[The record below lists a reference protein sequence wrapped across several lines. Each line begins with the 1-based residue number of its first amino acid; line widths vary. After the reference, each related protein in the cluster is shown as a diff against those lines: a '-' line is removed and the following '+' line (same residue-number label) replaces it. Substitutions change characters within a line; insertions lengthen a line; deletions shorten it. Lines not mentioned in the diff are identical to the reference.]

1 MRPHPHLYEINTWP
15 WLDDLSRRSG
25 RPLTLGGVPDRE
37 WDALRDR
44 GIDLVYLMGIW
55 ERSPFGRQIALNNPP
70 LFNAFDDALPDWTA
84 NDVAGSAYCISGY
97 QPDPRVGT
105 WDDLVA
111 VRRKLHARGMKLI
124 VDFIPNHTGFDHP
137 WLRSDPDRYVEAS
150 LAAFRSN
157 PNAFRAIEVASGDVR
172 LIACGRDPFFAPWN
186 DVAQLD
192 YSNPETRAAMVDE
205 LQQLS
210 RLADGA
216 RCDMAMLVLSDVFG
230 ETWKGHLR
238 APLPETEFWV
248 EARSAVPAFILLAEV
263 YWDLEWRLQRLGFD
277 FTYDKRLYDRLVHS
291 RATDVR
297 GHLMAQSDYQRR
309 SARFIENHDEARSVV
324 VFRDRVRAAATI
336 ISAVPGLRFFYQ
348 GQIEGRTDRLPV
360 HLGRWRHQPI
370 DESLRRF
377 YDRLLAVV
385 NDEVFHDGE
394 WQLLSVRSAGDD
406 SDADLVA
413 WRWLLRGALRVVVVN
428 LGGRTAQGLVQLSA
442 ELDAMAR
449 SEIVVF
455 DDQLNQKE
463 YSWSR
468 AAIDEHGLYVRLEKG
483 SAHVFRVTS

>member
-37 WDALRDR
+37 WDVLRDR

-70 LFNAFDDALPDWTA
+70 LFNALDDALPDWTA

-137 WLRSDPDRYVEAS
+137 WLRTDPDRYVEAS

-192 YSNPETRAAMVDE
+192 YSNLETRAAMVNE
-205 LQQLS
+205 LEQLS

-248 EARSAVPAFILLAEV
+248 EARSAVPGFILLAEV
-263 YWDLEWRLQRLGFD
+263 YWDLEWRLQQLGFD

-291 RATDVR
+291 TATDVR

-360 HLGRWRHQPI
+360 HLDAGVISRSTSR
-370 DESLRRF
+370 
-377 YDRLLAVV
+377 
-385 NDEVFHDGE
+385 
-394 WQLLSVRSAGDD
+394 SVASTIGF
-406 SDADLVA
+406 
-413 WRWLLRGALRVVVVN
+413 WPW
-428 LGGRTAQGLVQLSA
+428 
-442 ELDAMAR
+442 
-449 SEIVVF
+449 
-455 DDQLNQKE
+455 
-463 YSWSR
+463 
-468 AAIDEHGLYVRLEKG
+468 
-483 SAHVFRVTS
+483 